1 MIAVTDQ
8 FIQKQLKDVI
18 ERVNMDGKT
27 KLVSLVKKVKPIDP
41 LIFYRNGTKEF
52 SHQRFFWQD
61 PDRTFSLVGLGYA
74 HIIST
79 ERHGDRF
86 HYIEKEWK
94 RFIKEDVICIDDF
107 PDGTGPLLFGGFSFD
122 PEQQKEQKWSEFS
135 SGKFMV
141 PTYLYTIKDG
151 EAFFTA
157 NIVVRPTDHID
168 RYHHMFDEKEKE
180 LFQLNRTRSQ
190 EQSIARVMNHYEVEP
205 DRFKE
210 SVKQATSRIKGE
222 RIEKVVLARQM
233 ELIFHQPVQKE
244 MILERLVKEQPTS
257 YVYTFENTRHSFIG
271 ASPERLIKRN
281 KSDVFSTCLAG
292 SIRRGDTVAED
303 EELGQQLLTD
313 EKNLIEHDV
322 VVHMIK
328 EAMKQYCTN
337 VQLPTGPT
345 LYKTKHIQH
354 LYTPVNGT
362 MRDGV
367 TLFSFLEK
375 LHPTPALGGFPQKK
389 ALEVIRELEYFD
401 RGWYAAPIGWM
412 DMQGNG
418 EFIVG
423 IRSGLFSEKGATLFA
438 GCGIVADSDPES
450 EYEETKIKFN
460 PMLSALGGTDHVTH
474 E

>member
-8 FIQKQLKDVI
+8 FIQKQLKEVI
-18 ERVNMDGKT
+18 ECVNIDGKT

-61 PDRTFSLVGLGYA
+61 PDRTFSLVGLGYT

-79 ERHGDRF
+79 ERHQDRF

-94 RFIKEDVICIDDF
+94 RFIDRDVICMGDI
-107 PDGTGPLLFGGFSFD
+107 PSGTGPLLFGGFSFD
-122 PEQQKEQKWSEFS
+122 PKQDKDTRWNEFS
-135 SGKFMV
+135 SGKFVV
-141 PTYLYTIKDG
+141 PAYLYTVKGG

-157 NIVVRPTDHID
+157 NLLIHPTDETQKYNH
-168 RYHHMFDEKEKE
+168 FFEEKEKQ
-180 LFQLNRTRSQ
+180 LFQLNGTPRVQ
-190 EQSIARVMNHYEVEP
+190 EELSHIISKHEVEP
-205 DRFKE
+205 DLFKQ
-210 SVKQATSRIKGE
+210 SVQEATNRIKRE
-222 RIEKVVLARQM
+222 QIEKVVLARQLDLFFN
-233 ELIFHQPVQKE
+233 EPLKKDV
-244 MILERLVKEQPTS
+244 ILERLTKEQPTS
-257 YVYTFENTRHSFIG
+257 YVYTFDSKGYSFIG
-271 ASPERLIKRN
+271 ASPERLIKRSEN
-281 KSDVFSTCLAG
+281 NVFSTCLAG
-292 SIRRGDTVAED
+292 SIRRGYTLRED
-303 EELGQQLLTD
+303 EELGQQLLAD

-328 EAMKQYCTN
+328 EAMIENCTDI
-337 VQLPTGPT
+337 QLPKGPS

-354 LYTPVNGT
+354 LYTPVKGVI
-362 MRDGV
+362 RDGV

-389 ALEVIRELEYFD
+389 ALEVIRELENFE

-412 DMQGNG
+412 DMKGNG

-423 IRSGLFSEKGATLFA
+423 IRSGLLSEQEATLFA

-460 PMLSALGGTDHVTH
+460 PMLSALGGVDHVTH
-474 E
+474 